1 MIRNAFSNSPPS
13 CPPIWF
19 MRQAGR
25 YLPEY
30 LKVRD
35 QAGSFLDLC
44 YNPELATKVTL
55 QPIEKFGF
63 DAAILFSD
71 ILVVP
76 DALGMQVGF
85 VKGEGPKLTPL
96 TCLADIEALN
106 LTDFH
111 QNIDKVYQAVKS
123 IRLAL
128 PDDKDLI
135 GFCGAPWTLLTYML
149 GGVGSVD
156 QKIGRLFSYKHPD
169 LMAKLLS
176 LLSDVLADYL
186 FMQAKHGAQVLQ
198 IFDSWAG
205 NLADDE
211 FDALVVKPTHNL
223 VKKLKQKLKAA
234 NMLDVKI
241 IAFPR
246 GAGEKYA
253 YYAKNVDIDGL
264 SFDTS
269 VSLNWITQH
278 VDDKICLQGNLD
290 PLLLVIGGERLKKR
304 VSHICDVMSGR
315 KFIFNLG
322 HGIIPETPQAHV
334 HEVINVIRSR

>member
-1 MIRNAFSNSPPS
+1 
-13 CPPIWF
+13 

-30 LKVRD
+30 LKVREH
-35 QAGSFLDLC
+35 AGSFLDLC
-44 YNPELATKVTL
+44 YNPEFATIVTM
-55 QPIEKFGF
+55 QPIDKFDF

-76 DALGMQVGF
+76 DALGMQVSF
-85 VKGEGPKLTPL
+85 VKGEGPKLVPL
-96 TCLADIEALN
+96 TGLKDIEALN

-111 QNIDKVYQAVKS
+111 QQIDKVYQAVAS
-123 IRLAL
+123 IRKAL
-128 PDDKDLI
+128 PNDKDLI

-156 QKIGRLFSYKHPD
+156 QKIARLFSYNEPE
-169 LMAKLLS
+169 LMDRLLDLLS
-176 LLSDVLADYL
+176 NVLADYL
-186 FMQAKHGAQVLQ
+186 FMQAKNGAQVLK

-211 FDALVVKPTHNL
+211 FDRLVVQPTHYL
-223 VKKLKQKLKAA
+223 VKKLKAKLKAEG
-234 NMLDVKI
+234 LDEVKI
-241 IAFPR
+241 LAFPR
-246 GAGEKYA
+246 GAGEKYP

-264 SFDTS
+264 AFDTS
-269 VSLNWITQH
+269 VGLEWIRDH
-278 VDDKICLQGNLD
+278 IDADICLQGNLD
-290 PLLLVIGGERLKKR
+290 PLLLVAGGERLDTR
-304 VSHICDVMSGR
+304 VNHICDVMAGR

-334 HEVINVIRSR
+334 HQVIQTIRNR

>member
-1 MIRNAFSNSPPS
+1 
-13 CPPIWF
+13 

-30 LKVRD
+30 LKIREH
-35 QAGSFLDLC
+35 AGSFLDLC
-44 YNPELATKVTL
+44 YNPEFATIVTM
-55 QPIEKFGF
+55 QPIDKFDF

-76 DALGMQVGF
+76 DALGMQVSF

-96 TCLADIEALN
+96 TCLKDIEALN
-106 LTDFH
+106 LDNFH
-111 QNIDKVYQAVKS
+111 REIDKVYQAVAS
-123 IRLAL
+123 IRKAL

-156 QKIGRLFSYKHPD
+156 QKLARLFSYNEPE
-169 LMAKLLS
+169 LMDRLLE
-176 LLSDVLADYL
+176 LLTKVLADYL
-186 FMQAKHGAQVLQ
+186 FMQAKNGAQVLK

-211 FDALVVKPTHNL
+211 FDRLVVQPTHYL
-223 VKKLKQKLKAA
+223 VKNLKAKLKAEG
-234 NMLDVKI
+234 LDDVKI
-241 IAFPR
+241 LAFPR
-246 GAGEKYA
+246 GAGEKYP
-253 YYAKNVDIDGL
+253 YYAENVDVDGL
-264 SFDTS
+264 AFDTS
-269 VSLNWITQH
+269 VNLEWIRDH
-278 VDDKICLQGNLD
+278 IDADICLQGNLD
-290 PLLLVIGGERLKKR
+290 PLLLVAGGERLDRR
-304 VSHICDVMSGR
+304 VNHICDVMAGR

-334 HEVINVIRSR
+334 HQVIRTIRSR